1 MSFSGQT
8 HSSRAAQRRAYF
20 TDTNTIAA
28 VMSVIV
34 GTPCVKVGGVI
45 NIRPTLR
52 WFVPG
57 REPTP
62 RQRRATRRLVGR
74 QSGILAATWAVSGA
88 VIALLNVQAG
98 AAVAVPTLIGVVL
111 GASAAV
117 GTGILLT
124 QDGLRPRR

>member
-1 MSFSGQT
+1 M
-8 HSSRAAQRRAYF
+8 
-20 TDTNTIAA
+20 
-28 VMSVIV
+28 IV
-34 GTPCVKVGGVI
+34 GTICVAMGGVI

-62 RQRRATRRLVGR
+62 RQRRAARRLIGR
-74 QSGILAATWAVSGA
+74 QSVILAATWAVNGA
-88 VIALLNVQAG
+88 VIGLLNVLSG
-98 AAVAVPTLIGVVL
+98 AAVAVATLIGVVL

-124 QDGLRPRR
+124 QVGLA

>member
-1 MSFSGQT
+1 M
-8 HSSRAAQRRAYF
+8 
-20 TDTNTIAA
+20 
-28 VMSVIV
+28 IV
-34 GTPCVKVGGVI
+34 GTVCVALGGVI

-57 REPTP
+57 LKPTP
-62 RQRRATRRLVGR
+62 RQRRAAIRLVGR
-74 QSGILAATWAVSGA
+74 QSVILATIWAVSGA
-88 VIALLNVQAG
+88 VIALLNVQSG

-124 QDGLRPRR
+124 QDGLA